1 MSALDRLPAL
11 ATAGVGSLP
20 FERPASAVRHALRA
34 YELPFCPQLPRLD
47 GDMVREWLGEDPGR
61 CGWASDRDRQLPAAW
76 DHFVHELTAHPP
88 EHRIAKLQVTGPV
101 TLATALE
108 RASGR
113 PGQGAAVADLAREV
127 AVWLAA
133 NVAGQVTGLI
143 DLGLDVLLVVD
154 EPGLA
159 TSGLDPRDASVWD
172 PLRATAAG
180 AWGLHVCGVVPWPLM
195 DAIEPDLISFDLAR
209 YGIAPDTRAALARLL
224 SRGGRVAWGA
234 IDPVAPGDERAAA
247 TRVRQAMAA
256 LGLPTGLVAK
266 RSLITP
272 SCGTGRLSIE
282 REQQVAAAISRLAS
296 SLRGDADLAGQLGRA
311 HRARA
316 G

>member
-20 FERPASAVRHALRA
+20 FARPAAAARHAVSA

-47 GDMVREWLGEDPGR
+47 GDMISEWLGDDPGR

-76 DHFVHELTAHPP
+76 DDFVHELTAHPP
-88 EHRIAKLQVTGPV
+88 EHRVAKLQVTGPV

-113 PGQGAAVADLAREV
+113 PGQGAEVAELAREI

-133 NVAGQVTGLI
+133 NVAEQIAGLAE
-143 DLGLDVLLVVD
+143 LGLDVLLVVD

-159 TSGLDPRDASVWD
+159 HSGLRDPGPWD
-172 PLRATAAG
+172 PLRAGAAA
-180 AWGLHVCGVVPWPLM
+180 AWGLHVCGTVPWRLV
-195 DAIEPDLISFDLAR
+195 AEIEPDLISYDVAR
-209 YGIAPDTRAALARLL
+209 YGIAPEARPVLAQVAE
-224 SRGGRVAWGA
+224 RGGRVAWGA
-234 IDPVAPGDERAAA
+234 IDPVAPGGERTA
-247 TRVRQAMAA
+247 TACVAGAMEVIGAE
-256 LGLPTGLVAK
+256 

-272 SCGTGRLSIE
+272 TCGTGRLSIE
-282 REQQVAAAISRLAS
+282 REHAVAAAISRLAS
-296 SLRGDADLAGQLGRA
+296 SLRGDADLEGQLGRA